1 MRVLRQKVNYSY
13 EEYLALEASSNVKHE
28 FFDGEI
34 YGMAGGTPEH
44 AALQIAAGALL
55 IPQLRGGPCHGYGS
69 DLRVHTPSGL
79 ATYPDVT
86 VICGPSDRDP
96 ADPNA
101 ITNPVLLIEVL
112 SRSTEGYDSS
122 EKFEHYKT
130 LRSLRQYVLVSH
142 REHSMVVW
150 TRGDDGTWQAATVR
164 EGEIAELTSIGARL
178 DVSELYATAAEP
190 PR

>member
-1 MRVLRQKVNYSY
+1 MGVLRQKANYSY

-28 FFDGEI
+28 FYDGEI
-34 YGMAGGTPEH
+34 NAMAGGTPEH
-44 AALQIAAGALL
+44 AALQLAAGVLL
-55 IPQLRGGPCHGYGS
+55 VPQLRGGPCHGYGS

-79 ATYPDVT
+79 ATYPDLT
-86 VICGPSDRDP
+86 FICGPSDRDP

-142 REHSMVVW
+142 REHSMVGW
-150 TRGDDGTWQAATVR
+150 TRG
-164 EGEIAELTSIGARL
+164 
-178 DVSELYATAAEP
+178 
-190 PR
+190 